1 MKSICVFC
9 GSSTGS
15 KAEYTAAAVSLGAEL
30 AQREI
35 RLIYGGGSVGLMGSL
50 AQSVLDHGGQVLGI
64 IPEAI
69 HKKVAPLQGGQI
81 IVVKDMH
88 SRKMKM
94 HEQSDGFIALPGG
107 IGTYEELLEAYTW
120 SQLGFHEKPVAI
132 LNTLGYYNNLIEQ
145 IEHSVREGFLKQGH
159 KESLLIENDPQ
170 QLLEAMESYEHQ
182 AVDKF
187 TGRLPGG
194 N

>member
-30 AQREI
+30 AQRKI
-35 RLIYGGGSVGLMGSL
+35 RLVYGGGSVGLMGSL
-50 AQSVLDHGGQVLGI
+50 AQSVLDQGGQVLGI

-132 LNTLGYYNNLIEQ
+132 LNTLGYYNSLIEQ

-170 QLLEAMESYEHQ
+170 HLLEAMESHEHQ

-187 TGRLPGG
+187 TDRFPGG